1 MAAPASR
8 PAGLVRGP
16 APVPEAA
23 AQRGSLP
30 ACSASLAEA
39 QEVSTSS
46 GAGSS
51 PAQLTYLEG
60 NSWLWSVAGV
70 NVLLDPVLVGELDF
84 NMPFLYSAKKKVLK
98 DFSLEQLPPLDCLLI
113 TQSLDDHC
121 HKKTL
126 GPLSQKLP
134 DLRVIATPNAEAFL
148 SKHFNNVTYLSPGE
162 STSFTGSNNV
172 ELSVKATAGPVLGPP
187 WQRPE
192 NGYIVRAKDPKV
204 SLYYEPH
211 CVFKEESLEGEQVDV
226 LVSPVVKQTLPFY
239 SLVSGQDDAVRLA
252 RKLQVKYVVPTANAE
267 ANASGLLALIVKAVG
282 TVDNFEKLL
291 SEQVKDAK
299 QRTNY
304 ASQSIAI
311 VTDAIASAKS
321 WEASH
326 SRAQLSSRNHSLG
339 NCMQML
345 QYLKDKERTSVSARD
360 GVAAGSSWPGASAE
374 GTNVAPAKS
383 YDKQSPVPQ
392 LDEDEDEDSRTRKQ
406 PLD

>member
-1 MAAPASR
+1 MAAPAPR
-8 PAGLVRGP
+8 PASFVRGP
-16 APVPEAA
+16 APAPEPA

-30 ACSASLAEA
+30 ASSASLAEA

-60 NSWLWSVAGV
+60 NSWLWNVAGV

-126 GPLSQKLP
+126 GPLAQKLP

-148 SKHFNNVTYLSPGE
+148 SKHFKNVTYLSPGE

-172 ELSVKATAGPVLGPP
+172 ELTVKATAGPVLGPP

-252 RKLQVKYVVPTANAE
+252 RKLQAKYVVPTANAE

-291 SEQVKDAK
+291 SELVKDAK
-299 QRTNY
+299 
-304 ASQSIAI
+304 
-311 VTDAIASAKS
+311 V
-321 WEASH
+321 
-326 SRAQLSSRNHSLG
+326 
-339 NCMQML
+339 
-345 QYLKDKERTSVSARD
+345 LKPE
-360 GVAAGSSWPGASAE
+360 PG
-374 GTNVAPAKS
+374 
-383 YDKQSPVPQ
+383 
-392 LDEDEDEDSRTRKQ
+392 Q
-406 PLD
+406 PLEIPSLQ